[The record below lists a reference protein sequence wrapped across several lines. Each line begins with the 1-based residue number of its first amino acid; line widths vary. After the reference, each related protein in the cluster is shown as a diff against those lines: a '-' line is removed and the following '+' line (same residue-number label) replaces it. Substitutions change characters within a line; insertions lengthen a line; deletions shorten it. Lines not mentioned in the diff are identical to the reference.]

1 MNEPLIN
8 WMMSIVIF
16 TFGWWLGI
24 RAYKDDLRNGRKQP
38 PKYRYQKFI
47 DEYHKKFNTPDK
59 SE

>member
-1 MNEPLIN
+1 MIETLIG
-8 WMMSIVIF
+8 MAIF
-16 TFGWWLGI
+16 TLGWVMGI
-24 RAYKDDLRNGRKQP
+24 QAYKEDIRNGRRQP